1 MIEHWLILDYI
12 IITTIL
18 NDYCGGVGISPF
30 NLDPCYT
37 ALKGI
42 WTEKK
47 LPVIQVRSDCLKMD
61 AKRMVYLYEIRMVQF
76 NKMTTRYGKALS

>member
-42 WTEKK
+42 RTEKNY
-47 LPVIQVRSDCLKMD
+47 Q
-61 AKRMVYLYEIRMVQF
+61 
-76 NKMTTRYGKALS
+76 